1 MNMYNRDRKSKLKSL
16 NLNNKGECKACMTL
30 LRFAICIVLLC
41 GFVVLLTLV

>member
-16 NLNNKGECKACMTL
+16 NLSNKGECKACMTL
-30 LRFAICIVLLC
+30 LRFAICVVLLC